1 MQNVVGN
8 WQSTDIQHCRNT
20 GCEHVKCD
28 GEIQTPADMQG
39 AKHAK
44 WQMQNLAKRIASNMM
59 QDVKM
64 QMQGGGDVQNLRK
77 LQA

>member
-1 MQNVVGN
+1 
-8 WQSTDIQHCRNT
+8 
-20 GCEHVKCD
+20 
-28 GEIQTPADMQG
+28 MQG

-44 WQMQNLAKRIASNMM
+44 WQMQNLAKPIASNMM

-64 QMQGGGDVQNLRK
+64 QMQGRGDLQNLGK